1 MGKIRRFFKK
11 TRGLSILIL
20 LGFLVLLIIGF
31 YLKNLEPKEVF
42 SNSKTEFVNLNLWQK
57 KALNLSLDSRKN
69 KGIIDTPVSI
79 INFKK
84 DDYLVA
90 NYKNIYLFSPKKG
103 EFAKMQPMID
113 KKKKYVPTGVFFSA
127 KHNALFVANY
137 QGNNILVFDVDSKA
151 KKLFLRS
158 EIKTNNTIGP
168 ENVFVSPDGRYLASA
183 NYDGSTVTCFS
194 FSSGEWREIWATKV
208 ANAHGVAIVDNFV
221 YATALGEAALLEL
234 DLQNGSIIRRTGQL
248 GWEPLKG
255 GFLWPTSVYPVSDKQ
270 LIVSDAQ
277 TGFISIL
284 DRRNLKVVKYFGGN
298 GPTYKYFNL
307 PYATILH
314 KNYLI
319 ITSTYQNRIAFIDL
333 RGGNRVENYIF
344 NNTDWNYIYKD
355 KKILDSIRRF
365 GIGWED
371 YVWKEGPKLELF
383 NQNYLLGYSML
394 MPEKEKGDPQLLF
407 PEIGSAFT
415 KFLSSYFYFLDYI
428 PLNRGKVFFSPQ
440 AEPALYI
447 EERNGIYYLVPFV
460 LGVDSWRV
468 GEEIINSKNQVS
480 FVNLSKEVN
489 RVVTQLDSARDE
501 NKLIKLEDF
510 CKILF
515 NKLCEPK
522 EKVKIENIFSSEAA
536 KLWLNTYYRCQRQS
550 CKREEIE
557 EVSDAYFSKVMKE
570 PQVHLDEVISIQM
583 LSGYG
588 GAY

>member
-1 MGKIRRFFKK
+1 
-11 TRGLSILIL
+11 
-20 LGFLVLLIIGF
+20 
-31 YLKNLEPKEVF
+31 
-42 SNSKTEFVNLNLWQK
+42 
-57 KALNLSLDSRKN
+57 
-69 KGIIDTPVSI
+69 
-79 INFKK
+79 
-84 DDYLVA
+84 
-90 NYKNIYLFSPKKG
+90 
-103 EFAKMQPMID
+103 
-113 KKKKYVPTGVFFSA
+113 
-127 KHNALFVANY
+127 
-137 QGNNILVFDVDSKA
+137 
-151 KKLFLRS
+151 
-158 EIKTNNTIGP
+158 
-168 ENVFVSPDGRYLASA
+168 
-183 NYDGSTVTCFS
+183 VTCFS

-234 DLQNGSIIRRTGQL
+234 DLRNGSIIRRTGQL

-298 GPTYKYFNL
+298 GPTYKYFNM

-355 KKILDSIRRF
+355 KKNIDSIRRF

-383 NQNYLLGYSML
+383 NQNYFLGYSML

-428 PLNRGKVFFSPQ
+428 PLNRGNVFFSPQ

-447 EERNGIYYLVPFV
+447 EERKGIYYLVPFV

-468 GEEIINSKNQVS
+468 GEEIINSKNP
-480 FVNLSKEVN
+480 VNLVNISKEVN
-489 RVVTQLDSARDE
+489 KVVTELDSARDE

-515 NKLCEPK
+515 NKLCTPK
-522 EKVKIENIFSSEAA
+522 EKVKIEKIFSSEAA
-536 KLWLNTYYRCQRQS
+536 KSWLNTYYRCQRQS

-570 PQVHLDEVISIQM
+570 PQVHLDELISIQM